1 MISTET
7 KTIKGEAFKYV
18 RKNKMHISYDYKIT
32 MDVKLIYD
40 ENKTITVNFVLEPF
54 VDDEP
59 EDWDMEIK
67 LKDGDE
73 EEFK

>member
-1 MISTET
+1 
-7 KTIKGEAFKYV
+7 
-18 RKNKMHISYDYKIT
+18 MHISYDYKIA
-32 MDVKLIYD
+32 MDVKLRQD
-40 ENKTITVNFVLEPF
+40 ENKTITVNLVLEPF

-73 EEFK
+73 DEFK